1 MSAAAIK
8 KIDKAKNDL
17 LKKVDVLVAKKKKLY
32 SNMDIT
38 SAKSAEEKKLDKE
51 ISDLFSK
58 INALVVEKRKLTN
71 FGSMPIK
78 KKTAAAK
85 KPAAL
90 GPKAKLMKLA
100 VTTLRNK
107 AKKLGISD
115 VTKRTKENLV
125 QSIILGEARKK
136 KGTAAGKKATAKRKA
151 STTRQTG
158 SSSSV
163 RDRARKAL
171 APGRRVSKTGSVYYE
186 RRKNRSDKPGQLAG
200 EKYQG
205 WTNYW
210 TWKYNL
216 EILNEEYWRELIEEG
231 QFSSIYDL
239 SEAIK
244 DDANEFAGQVSPD
257 WAQDWVDA
265 AFSEVNWREIA
276 INVAEGTDLEA

>member
-1 MSAAAIK
+1 
-8 KIDKAKNDL
+8 
-17 LKKVDVLVAKKKKLY
+17 
-32 SNMDIT
+32 
-38 SAKSAEEKKLDKE
+38 
-51 ISDLFSK
+51 
-58 INALVVEKRKLTN
+58 
-71 FGSMPIK
+71 MPIK
-78 KKTAAAK
+78 KKPAAAK
-85 KPAAL
+85 KTAVL

-115 VTKRTKENLV
+115 VSKRTKENLV

-136 KGTAAGKKATAKRKA
+136 RGTAAGKKATAKKSMAGVRQ
-151 STTRQTG
+151 STRQTG
-158 SSSSV
+158 SSKTT
-163 RDRARKAL
+163 RDLKKRAL
-171 APGRRVSKTGSVYYE
+171 APGRRVSAAGNVYYE

-216 EILNEEYWRELIEEG
+216 EILNEEYWRELIEEI

-244 DDANEFAGQVSPD
+244 DEANELAGQVSPN

-276 INVAEGTDLEA
+276 INVAEGTDLED

>member
-1 MSAAAIK
+1 
-8 KIDKAKNDL
+8 
-17 LKKVDVLVAKKKKLY
+17 
-32 SNMDIT
+32 
-38 SAKSAEEKKLDKE
+38 
-51 ISDLFSK
+51 
-58 INALVVEKRKLTN
+58 
-71 FGSMPIK
+71 MPIK
-78 KKTAAAK
+78 KKTTAAK
-85 KPAAL
+85 KPAVL

-100 VTTLRNK
+100 VTTLRTK

-115 VTKRTKENLV
+115 VSKRTKENLV
-125 QSIILGEARKK
+125 QSIILGEARQK

-151 STTRQTG
+151 SATRQTG
-158 SSSSV
+158 SSSAAK
-163 RDRARKAL
+163 DRARKAL

-186 RRKNRSDKPGQLAG
+186 RRKNRSDKPGMLAG

-239 SEAIK
+239 SQAIK
-244 DDANEFAGQVSPD
+244 DDANEIAGQVSPD
-257 WAQDWVDA
+257 WAQYWIDA

-276 INVAEGTDLEA
+276 IGVAEGTDLED

>member
-1 MSAAAIK
+1 
-8 KIDKAKNDL
+8 
-17 LKKVDVLVAKKKKLY
+17 
-32 SNMDIT
+32 
-38 SAKSAEEKKLDKE
+38 
-51 ISDLFSK
+51 
-58 INALVVEKRKLTN
+58 
-71 FGSMPIK
+71 MPIK
-78 KKTAAAK
+78 KKTTAAK
-85 KPAAL
+85 KPVL

-115 VTKRTKENLV
+115 VSKRTKENLV

-136 KGTAAGKKATAKRKA
+136 RGTAAGKKATAKRA
-151 STTRQTG
+151 MAGVRQSTRQTG
-158 SSSSV
+158 SSKTI
-163 RDRARKAL
+163 RDLKKRAL
-171 APGRRVSKTGSVYYE
+171 APGRRVSAAGNVYYE

-231 QFSSIYDL
+231 QLSSIYDL

-244 DDANEFAGQVSPD
+244 DDANELAGQVSPD

-276 INVAEGTDLEA
+276 LTIAEGTDLEA

>member
-1 MSAAAIK
+1 
-8 KIDKAKNDL
+8 
-17 LKKVDVLVAKKKKLY
+17 
-32 SNMDIT
+32 
-38 SAKSAEEKKLDKE
+38 
-51 ISDLFSK
+51 
-58 INALVVEKRKLTN
+58 
-71 FGSMPIK
+71 MPIK
-78 KKTAAAK
+78 KKPAAAK
-85 KPAAL
+85 KPAVL

-115 VTKRTKENLV
+115 VSKRTKENLV

-136 KGTAAGKKATAKRKA
+136 RGTAAGKKATAKKSMAGVRQ
-151 STTRQTG
+151 STRQTG
-158 SSSSV
+158 SSKTT
-163 RDRARKAL
+163 RDLKKRAL
-171 APGRRVSKTGSVYYE
+171 APGRRVSAAGNVYYE

-216 EILNEEYWRELIEEG
+216 EILNEEYWRELIEEI

-244 DDANEFAGQVSPD
+244 DEANELAGQVSPN
-257 WAQDWVDA
+257 WAQDWIDA

-276 INVAEGTDLEA
+276 INVAEGTDLED